1 MGGLNGC
8 FGKKKK
14 IKVSGGKK
22 GKNGK
27 KKTGHNALKAH
38 IFYLYTGKYI
48 TAMYLKMGI
57 VVTVAMSLLTS
68 DTRRFPPNFRLY
80 V

>member
-1 MGGLNGC
+1 MTLKDGGFKWLLWE
-8 FGKKKK
+8 
-14 IKVSGGKK
+14 KVKNKDVG

-48 TAMYLKMGI
+48 
-57 VVTVAMSLLTS
+57 SLQCT
-68 DTRRFPPNFRLY
+68 
-80 V
+80 